1 MLTKLATIGGLSALV
16 VGFFAVNMIASTS
29 LTGSRI
35 DLTEGSLYTLA
46 KGSRNI
52 ASNLNEPITLTLYYS
67 AKLAAGN
74 PGIQSYGQRCR
85 ELLEEYARLS
95 KGKIKL
101 RVIDPEPFSD
111 DEDAAMQNGLAGV
124 PISAK
129 GETVYL
135 GLVGVNSVD
144 GKETIPFLDPQKE
157 RFLEYDVTRLI
168 YALDHPKKKVVGLM
182 TNLPIDGNQ
191 MDFRSMRQ
199 QQGQAWK
206 IKTEVESLFE
216 VKKVETS
223 VTQIPEGID
232 VLWVVHPKNLSDA
245 TLYAIDQYV
254 LGGGHLVA
262 FVDPQCDSDMIPG
275 IDPMQQMQIPKN
287 SDLNKLLNPWGVEV
301 VAGKVATDDQLAL
314 KVQAGGQ
321 RNEPVSHIAIL
332 GADKSKGVLAS
343 EDAITGQL
351 STLILGTPGIIRGYT
366 PAAGAP
372 KKEGEA
378 ASPAPASGPSL
389 TIAPLVTTT
398 ERSAETAVAEVGMYS
413 DPRTLLAKF
422 QPSGK
427 KLTIA
432 ARLTGKVKTA
442 FPNGKPEPPKPAEG
456 QPAPT
461 PNNTP
466 QIMESKDS
474 VNAVLVA
481 DCDMLADRFWVNEER
496 LGPISL
502 GYRKFSDNGDF
513 VTNAIDNMIGN
524 ADLISVR
531 ARGQSNR
538 PFDLVDKMEKQAEG
552 AVQAKV
558 QGLQEKLRTAEQK
571 IAEIERQKPGDQSK
585 GLLLSPEQQA
595 EIEKFREERLA
606 TRKELR
612 AEQLNLRK
620 DIETLGTKL
629 KFINIA
635 VMPVL
640 VALAAVGLGAY
651 RVSRRGSYRK
661 TVASAE

>member
-1 MLTKLATIGGLSALV
+1 MLTKLATIGGLAALV

-35 DLTEGSLYTLA
+35 DLTEGKLYTLTQ
-46 KGSRNI
+46 GSRNI
-52 ASNLNEPITLTLYYS
+52 ASGLSEPITLTLYYS
-67 AKLAAGN
+67 AKLATGN
-74 PGIQSYGQRCR
+74 PGVQSHGQRCR

-111 DEDAAMQNGLAGV
+111 EEDAAMQQGLAGV
-124 PISAK
+124 PINNK
-129 GETVYL
+129 GDTLYL

-168 YALDHPKKKVVGLM
+168 YALNNPKKKVVGLM
-182 TNLPIDGNQ
+182 TSLPIDGNQ

-199 QQGQAWK
+199 QQGKPWI
-206 IKTEVESLFE
+206 IKTEVETLFE
-216 VKKVETS
+216 VKKVENS
-223 VTQIPEGID
+223 VTQIPAGID
-232 VLWVVHPKNLSDA
+232 VLWLVHPKNLSDA

-254 LGGGHLVA
+254 LGGGRLVA

-287 SDLNKLLNPWGVEV
+287 SDLNKLLHAWGVEV
-301 VAGKVATDDQLAL
+301 VSGKVATDSDLAL

-321 RNEPVSHIAIL
+321 RNEVVSHVAFL
-332 GADKSKGVLAS
+332 GAEKSKGVFAS
-343 EDAITGQL
+343 DDAITGQL
-351 STLILGTPGIIRGYT
+351 SSMILGTAGYIQKYT
-366 PAAGAP
+366 EAP

-378 ASPAPASGPSL
+378 ASPTPASGPSL
-389 TIAPLVTTT
+389 TITPLVTTT
-398 ERSAETAVAEVGMYS
+398 ERSAETPVAEVGMMS

-422 QPSGK
+422 QPGGK
-427 KLTIA
+427 KLTLA

-456 QPAPT
+456 QPAPE
-461 PNNTP
+461 PNTAP
-466 QIMESKDS
+466 QIMESKDA

-481 DCDMLADRFWVNEER
+481 DCDMLSDRFWVNEER

-502 GYRKFSDNGDF
+502 GFRKFSDNGDF
-513 VTNAIDNMIGN
+513 VTNAIDNMVGSS
-524 ADLISVR
+524 DLISVR

-558 QGLQEKLRTAEQK
+558 QSLQEKLRTAEQR
-571 IAEIERQKPGDQSK
+571 IAEIERQKPGEEGK
-585 GLLLSPEQQA
+585 GLLLSPEQQV
-595 EIEKFREERLA
+595 EIEKFRQERLA

-612 AEQLNLRK
+612 AEQLGLRK
-620 DIETLGTKL
+620 DIESLGTKL
-629 KFINIA
+629 KFINIG
-635 VMPVL
+635 VVPVL

-661 TVASAE
+661 TIASAE

>member
-35 DLTEGSLYTLA
+35 DLTEGKLYTLTQ
-46 KGSRNI
+46 GSRNI
-52 ASNLNEPITLTLYYS
+52 ASGLSEPITLTLYYS
-67 AKLAAGN
+67 AKLATGN
-74 PGIQSYGQRCR
+74 PGVQSHGQRCR

-95 KGKIKL
+95 RGKIKL
-101 RVIDPEPFSD
+101 KVVDPEPFSD
-111 DEDAAMQNGLAGV
+111 DEDSAMQQGLAGV
-124 PISAK
+124 PINNK
-129 GETVYL
+129 GDTLYL

-168 YALDHPKKKVVGLM
+168 YALNNPKKKVVGLM
-182 TNLPIDGNQ
+182 TSLPIDGNQ

-199 QQGQAWK
+199 QQGKPWI

-216 VKKVETS
+216 VKKVENS
-223 VTQIPEGID
+223 VTQIPSGLD
-232 VLWVVHPKNLSDA
+232 VLWLVHPKNLSDA

-254 LGGGHLVA
+254 LSGGRLVA

-287 SDLNKLLNPWGVEV
+287 SDLNKLLHAWGVEV
-301 VAGKVATDDQLAL
+301 VSGKVATDSDLAL

-321 RNEPVSHIAIL
+321 RNEAVSHVAFL
-332 GADKSKGVLAS
+332 GAEKSKGVFAS
-343 EDAITGQL
+343 DDAITGQL
-351 STLILGTPGIIRGYT
+351 SNMILGTAGFIQKYT
-366 PAAGAP
+366 AAPEAP

-378 ASPAPASGPSL
+378 PTPAPASGPSL
-389 TIAPLVTTT
+389 TITPLVTTT
-398 ERSAETAVAEVGMYS
+398 ERSAETPVADVGMMA

-422 QPSGK
+422 QPGGK
-427 KLTIA
+427 KLTLA

-456 QPAPT
+456 QPAPE
-461 PNNTP
+461 PNTAP
-466 QIMESKDS
+466 QIMESKEA

-481 DCDMLADRFWVNEER
+481 DCDMLADRFWVQEDR
-496 LGPISL
+496 LGNISL
-502 GYRKFSDNGDF
+502 GLRRFSDNGDF
-513 VTNAIDNMIGN
+513 VTNAIDNMVGSS
-524 ADLISVR
+524 DLISVR
-531 ARGQSNR
+531 ARGQSSR
-538 PFDLVDKMEKQAEG
+538 SFDLVDKMEKQAEG
-552 AVQAKV
+552 ALQAKV
-558 QGLQEKLRTAEQK
+558 QSLQEKLRTAEQK
-571 IAEIERQKPGDQSK
+571 IAEIERQKPGEAGK
-585 GLLLSPEQQA
+585 GLLLSPEQQV
-595 EIEKFREERLA
+595 EIEKFRQERLA

-612 AEQLNLRK
+612 NEQLNLRK
-620 DIETLGTKL
+620 DIESLGTKL
-629 KFINIA
+629 KFINIG
-635 VMPVL
+635 VVPVL

>member
-1 MLTKLATIGGLSALV
+1 MLTKLATLGGLSALV

-35 DLTEGSLYTLA
+35 DLTEGKLFTLTQ
-46 KGSRNI
+46 GSRNI
-52 ASNLNEPITLTLYYS
+52 ASGLSEPITLTLYYS
-67 AKLAAGN
+67 AKLATGN
-74 PGIQSYGQRCR
+74 PGVQSYGQRCR

-101 RVIDPEPFSD
+101 KVVDPEPFSD
-111 DEDAAMQNGLAGV
+111 EEDAAMQQGLAGV
-124 PISAK
+124 PINNK
-129 GETVYL
+129 GDTLYL

-157 RFLEYDVTRLI
+157 RFLEYDVTRLV
-168 YALDHPKKKVVGLM
+168 YALNNPKKKVVGLM
-182 TNLPIDGNQ
+182 SSLPIDGAQ

-216 VKKVETS
+216 VKKIENT
-223 VTQIPEGID
+223 VTQIPQGID
-232 VLWVVHPKNLSDA
+232 VLWLVHPKNLSDA
-245 TLYAIDQYV
+245 ALYAIDQYV

-287 SDLNKLLNPWGVEV
+287 SDLNKLLQAWGVEV
-301 VAGKVATDDQLAL
+301 VSGKVATDSDLAL
-314 KVQAGGQ
+314 KVQTGGQ
-321 RNEPVSHIAIL
+321 RNEAVSHVAIL
-332 GADKSKGVLAS
+332 GVDKSKGVLAS
-343 EDAITGQL
+343 EDSISGQL
-351 STLILGTPGIIRGYT
+351 STLILGTPGIIRAYS
-366 PAAGAP
+366 PGADGA
-372 KKEGEA
+372 KKEGET
-378 ASPAPASGPSL
+378 PAPTASGPSL
-389 TIAPLVTTT
+389 TITPLVTTT
-398 ERSAETAVAEVGMYS
+398 ERSAETPVAEVGMMA

-422 QPSGK
+422 QPGGK

-432 ARLTGKVKTA
+432 ARLAGRVKTA

-461 PNNTP
+461 PNTAP
-466 QIMESKDS
+466 QIMESKDA

-513 VTNAIDNMIGN
+513 VVNAIDNMVGSS
-524 ADLISVR
+524 DLISVR

-558 QGLQEKLRTAEQK
+558 QGLQEKLRTAEQR
-571 IAEIERQKPGDQSK
+571 IAEIERQKPGEEGK
-585 GLLLSPEQQA
+585 GLLLSPEQQV
-595 EIEKFREERLA
+595 EIEKFRQERLA

-612 AEQLNLRK
+612 AEQLGLRK

-629 KFINIA
+629 KFVNIA

>member
-1 MLTKLATIGGLSALV
+1 MLTKLATIGGLGALV

-35 DLTEGSLYTLA
+35 DLTEGKLYTLTQ
-46 KGSRNI
+46 GSRNI
-52 ASNLNEPITLTLYYS
+52 ASGLSEPITLTLYYS
-67 AKLAAGN
+67 AKLATGN
-74 PGIQSYGQRCR
+74 PGVQSYGQRCR

-111 DEDAAMQNGLAGV
+111 DEDAAMQHGLAGV
-124 PISAK
+124 PINNK
-129 GETVYL
+129 GDTLYL

-157 RFLEYDVTRLI
+157 RFLEYDITRLI
-168 YALDHPKKKVVGLM
+168 YALNNPKKKVVGLM
-182 TNLPIDGNQ
+182 TSLPIDGNQ

-199 QQGQAWK
+199 QQGKPWI

-223 VTQIPEGID
+223 VTQIPAGID
-232 VLWVVHPKNLSDA
+232 VLWLVHPKNLSDA

-254 LGGGHLVA
+254 LSGGRLVA

-275 IDPMQQMQIPKN
+275 IDPMQQMQIPKS
-287 SDLNKLLNPWGVEV
+287 SDLNKLLHAWGVEV

-321 RNEPVSHIAIL
+321 RPEIVSHVAFI
-332 GADKSKGVLAS
+332 GADKKALAS
-343 EDAITGQL
+343 DDAITGQM
-351 STLILGTPGIIRGYT
+351 SNMILATAGIIQKYI
-366 PAAGAP
+366 PAPGAST
-372 KKEGEA
+372 KEGEM
-378 ASPAPASGPSL
+378 ASPPAGGPSL
-389 TIAPLVTTT
+389 TITPLVTTT
-398 ERSAETAVAEVGMYS
+398 ERSAEAAVADVGMFA
-413 DPRTLLAKF
+413 DPKTLLAKF

-427 KLTIA
+427 KLTLA

-456 QPAPT
+456 QPAPE
-461 PNNTP
+461 PNAAP
-466 QIMESKDS
+466 QIMESKDA
-474 VNAVLVA
+474 VNAILVA
-481 DCDMLADRFWVNEER
+481 DCDLLTDRFWVNEER

-502 GYRKFSDNGDF
+502 GFRKFSDNGDF
-513 VTNAIDNMIGN
+513 VTNAIDNMIGSS
-524 ADLISVR
+524 DLISVR

-558 QGLQEKLRTAEQK
+558 QSLQEKLRTAEQR
-571 IAEIERQKPGDQSK
+571 IAEIERQKPGEEGK

-595 EIEKFREERLA
+595 EIEKFRQERLA

-612 AEQLNLRK
+612 AEQLGLRK

-651 RVSRRGSYRK
+651 RVSRRGSYRR